1 MIFILTL
8 SITAHAANNNC
19 NGVFGQD
26 LINELKEIFK
36 FVKIIAPIIFLVLTS
51 LDFAKVVF
59 SDSKDGMDKA
69 KNNFLK
75 RAVAT
80 LIIFFAPDII
90 TLIMQIIDDES
101 IKNATNCIPAIS
113 K

>member
-1 MIFILTL
+1 MFVMGF
-8 SITAHAANNNC
+8 SITVRAAETC
-19 NGVFGQD
+19 HEVFGQD

-36 FVKIIAPIIFLVLTS
+36 FVKIIAPILFLVLTS

-90 TLIMQIIDDES
+90 ILIMQFIDDET
-101 IKNATNCIPAIS
+101 IKNATNCIPAFS

>member
-1 MIFILTL
+1 MMLIVTSTVIV
-8 SITAHAANNNC
+8 HADDC
-19 NGVFGQD
+19 KGVFGTD
-26 LINELKEIFK
+26 LINQIKEVFRFI
-36 FVKIIAPIIFLVLTS
+36 KIIAPIILLVLTS

-59 SDSKDGMDKA
+59 SDSKDGMTKA

-90 TLIMQIIDDES
+90 ILIMQIIDDES
-101 IKNATNCIPAIS
+101 IKNAANCIPNF

>member
-1 MIFILTL
+1 MTVN
-8 SITAHAANNNC
+8 AASASC
-19 NGVFGQD
+19 EGVFGD
-26 LINELKEIFK
+26 ALINEINEVFK
-36 FVKIIAPIIFLVLTS
+36 FVKIIAPIVFLVLSS

-59 SDSKDGMDKA
+59 GDSKDGMNKA

-90 TLIMQIIDDES
+90 TLIMKLIDDET
-101 IKNATNCIPAIS
+101 IKNAANCIPQI

>member
-8 SITAHAANNNC
+8 SITVHAANNSC
-19 NGVFGQD
+19 NGVFGPD

-90 TLIMQIIDDES
+90 TLIMQIIDDEA
-101 IKNATNCIPAIS
+101 IKNAANCIPQL